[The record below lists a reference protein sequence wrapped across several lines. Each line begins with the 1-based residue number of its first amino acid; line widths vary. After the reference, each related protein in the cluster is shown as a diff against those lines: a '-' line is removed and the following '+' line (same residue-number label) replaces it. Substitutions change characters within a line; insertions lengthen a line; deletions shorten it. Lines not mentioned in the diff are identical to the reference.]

1 MEFKYSRE
9 VENDLYETDGLNHGI
24 PLRGCLRAQNDW
36 DANVGNIAGYQGG
49 IGDPYS
55 FMAVTLPEC
64 LPERLEILAYANEF
78 AFLYDDKLENLD
90 LHGGL
95 DAQSAVH
102 GFLATFDDECF
113 DKTALG
119 RAKAHARP
127 EIRLQSRIF
136 TEMVALDPV
145 RGETSMKAWA
155 EFVQLAARTRVK
167 QYMTLAE
174 YVPARV
180 IDAGEMLWF
189 GFLTFGMALTIPAD
203 EYQTCME
210 MARPGYAV
218 LGLTNDLYSWEKEL
232 KAAKQARSN
241 YVFNAIW
248 VIMKE
253 YQADEEEAKG
263 ICKQQIRAY
272 MSMFV
277 KVVDRAKGD
286 STLSRDFRLYLEA
299 LLYSCTGNLVWS
311 ISCPRYH

>member
-1 MEFKYSRE
+1 MDVK
-9 VENDLYETDGLNHGI
+9 
-24 PLRGCLRAQNDW
+24 GCLRAQNDW

-78 AFLYDDKLENLD
+78 AFLYDGNVVPSLGSPSLGAKKPDIIPDKLENLD

-180 IDAGEMLWF
+180 IDAGEM
-189 GFLTFGMALTIPAD
+189 
-203 EYQTCME
+203 
-210 MARPGYAV
+210 
-218 LGLTNDLYSWEKEL
+218 
-232 KAAKQARSN
+232 
-241 YVFNAIW
+241 
-248 VIMKE
+248 
-253 YQADEEEAKG
+253 
-263 ICKQQIRAY
+263 
-272 MSMFV
+272 
-277 KVVDRAKGD
+277 
-286 STLSRDFRLYLEA
+286 
-299 LLYSCTGNLVWS
+299 
-311 ISCPRYH
+311 